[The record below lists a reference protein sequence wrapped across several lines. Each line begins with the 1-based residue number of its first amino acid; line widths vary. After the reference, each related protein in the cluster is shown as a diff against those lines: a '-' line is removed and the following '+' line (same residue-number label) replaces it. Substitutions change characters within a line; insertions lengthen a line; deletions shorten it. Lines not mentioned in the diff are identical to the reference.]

1 MSYKTPTSRKRN
13 KKKDQGL
20 NLVPI
25 LDAVFILIFFL
36 LMSAQF
42 VKIFEINSDVPIV
55 SNSEP
60 PKDKK
65 KPLALTVAI
74 TKRGFNLSTGVPSKQ
89 VKTIRKTKDGNYD
102 LVALHDYLVKL
113 KKRHLKE
120 ETIILEP
127 IADLTYEE
135 IVKIMDEVRLMK
147 KTDDSVFIKDKDGV
161 DVQLKTLF
169 SKIMFGN
176 LMS

>member
-1 MSYKTPTSRKRN
+1 MGYRKPTSRHK

-42 VKIFEINSDVPIV
+42 VKIYEIGSDVPII

-65 KPLALTVAI
+65 KPLALTLTI
-74 TKRGFNLSTGVPSKQ
+74 QKNGFKISTGVPSRTI
-89 VKTIRKTKDGNYD
+89 KTIGKAQDGNYD
-102 LVALHDYLVKL
+102 LTTLHDFLIGI
-113 KKRHLKE
+113 KKNNISE
-120 ETIILEP
+120 ETIVLEP
-127 IADLTYEE
+127 VIDLTYEE
-135 IVKIMDEVRLMK
+135 IVKIMDAVRVLK
-147 KTDDSVFIKDKDGV
+147 KTDENLFKKDRDGV
-161 DVQLKTLF
+161 DTQIKTLF

>member
-1 MSYKTPTSRKRN
+1 MSYRTPTSRKRN

-42 VKIFEINSDVPIV
+42 VKIFEIGSDVPII

-60 PKDKK
+60 PKSKK

-74 TKRGFNLSTGVPSKQ
+74 TKRGFSLSTGVPSRRI
-89 VKTIRKTKDGNYD
+89 KTIKKTTDGNYN
-102 LVALHDYLVKL
+102 LVALHDFLVNL
-113 KKRHLKE
+113 KKRNLKE
-120 ETIILEP
+120 ETIVLEP
-127 IADLTYEE
+127 IVDLTYEE

-147 KTDDSVFIKDKDGV
+147 KTDDSLFVKDKDGI

>member
-1 MSYKTPTSRKRN
+1 MGYKKPTNRHRK
-13 KKKDQGL
+13 KEDKGL

-42 VKIFEINSDVPIV
+42 VKIYEIGSDVPII

-65 KPLALTVAI
+65 KPLALTLTI
-74 TKRGFNLSTGVPSKQ
+74 DKRGFEIATGVPS
-89 VKTIRKTKDGNYD
+89 RKIKSISKNQDGNYD
-102 LVALHDYLVKL
+102 LNTLHDFLIDI
-113 KKRHLKE
+113 KKNNINE
-120 ETIILEP
+120 ETIVFEP
-127 IADLTYEE
+127 VIDLTYEE
-135 IVKIMDEVRLMK
+135 IVKIMDAVRVLK
-147 KTDDSVFIKDKDGV
+147 KTDESLYIKDRDGV
-161 DVQLKTLF
+161 DMQIKTLF
-169 SKIMFGN
+169 NRIMFGN